1 MYFICVYRWIFLVFQ
16 MFFFYRLIERFS
28 SRWLFQNS
36 MHSPTYYYNIIE
48 HSVHRMNYADIDLV
62 LIYFDLFSFYSF
74 RYFLLLFGVIRMRT
88 FFFDVFF
95 SSFLCVVIYAR
106 DPHKIAIYYIYNT
119 NTRWLLSC
127 NILARMYKYTN
138 KKTKSLKDVLFRDVD
153 RLLYTFTHIH
163 THTAKIRLV
172 LVIYRNPLKSLGD
185 FSPFS
190 RFGHFARLIFHHVN
204 GQRVKKKHQQTN
216 LFTFDNHCCIS
227 EHFIDF
233 GWLEC
238 LTKNWRRATTKSITK
253 TYSIKCRCLSIQFY
267 MEYHSLTLYALLDTQ
282 GYRQNFQTWNA
293 TDLDKTID
301 CVELIRQI

>member
-1 MYFICVYRWIFLVFQ
+1 MNLFGFSNV
-16 MFFFYRLIERFS
+16 FFFYRLIERFS

-204 GQRVKKKHQQTN
+204 GQRVKKKTSTNEFIYFRQSLLYLRAFYRFWLVGMFDEKLAKSDNKVNNQNIFHQMSMFEYTILYGIPLTHSVRTTRHTGIPSKFPN
-216 LFTFDNHCCIS
+216 VKRHR
-227 EHFIDF
+227 F
-233 GWLEC
+233 G
-238 LTKNWRRATTKSITK
+238 
-253 TYSIKCRCLSIQFY
+253 
-267 MEYHSLTLYALLDTQ
+267 
-282 GYRQNFQTWNA
+282 
-293 TDLDKTID
+293 
-301 CVELIRQI
+301 

>member
-1 MYFICVYRWIFLVFQ
+1 
-16 MFFFYRLIERFS
+16 
-28 SRWLFQNS
+28 
-36 MHSPTYYYNIIE
+36 
-48 HSVHRMNYADIDLV
+48 
-62 LIYFDLFSFYSF
+62 
-74 RYFLLLFGVIRMRT
+74 MRT

-106 DPHKIAIYYIYNT
+106 NPHKIAIYYIYNT

-190 RFGHFARLIFHHVN
+190 RFGHFARLIFHHFN
-204 GQRVKKKHQQTN
+204 GQR
-216 LFTFDNHCCIS
+216 
-227 EHFIDF
+227 E
-233 GWLEC
+233 E
-238 LTKNWRRATTKSITK
+238 KNINNRIYLLSTIIAVSQSI
-253 TYSIKCRCLSIQFY
+253 LSILAGWMFD
-267 MEYHSLTLYALLDTQ
+267 EEKLKI
-282 GYRQNFQTWNA
+282 GEERQQS
-293 TDLDKTID
+293 
-301 CVELIRQI
+301 Q